1 MSGAWNAWKN
11 LSRGSRFA
19 IGASWIAVGAA
30 GTYYQDTIEKRT
42 LKFMGAGPAEKVDT
56 TCMCFFFSFFSF
68 FFFLFPFP
76 SHTISLSPGVC
87 VHPTQPLFRPRPF
100 CNKYAATRVSTHR
113 T

>member
-56 TCMCFFFSFFSF
+56 TSASAPVLTGGDCDCKPLWDCMQRGGECA
-68 FFFLFPFP
+68 LLR
-76 SHTISLSPGVC
+76 TELDACLAAQRAAG
-87 VHPTQPLFRPRPF
+87 PR
-100 CNKYAATRVSTHR
+100 A
-113 T
+113 

>member
-56 TCMCFFFSFFSF
+56 TCMCVFFFFF
-68 FFFLFPFP
+68 FFFLFSFPLPFTHNLP
-76 SHTISLSPGVC
+76 LAWGLCSSNTTSLPPKTIL
-87 VHPTQPLFRPRPF
+87 Q
-100 CNKYAATRVSTHR
+100 
-113 T
+113 